1 MQSVEPHKSELDRL
15 AQEASQTRRGAGG
28 FAVEVSV
35 KMTKCGKTITCNW
48 KTSVLIKK
56 IK

>member
-48 KTSVLIKK
+48 KTTVLIK